1 MIVGLGLDIVEID
14 RIKGMLD
21 KWGDRFLSKIF
32 TDKEIEYCAK
42 YGASAAHF
50 AGRFAAK
57 EAAMKALGVGW
68 GSAVWQDMEVL
79 NEEGGKPVLYMKGPA
94 AGIARKL
101 GADMMHVSISH
112 SEKSACA
119 VVILGD

>member
-14 RIKGMLD
+14 RVKSMLE
-21 KWGDRFLSKIF
+21 KWGDRFSCKVF
-32 TDKEIEYCAK
+32 TDKEIEYCGK
-42 YGASAAHF
+42 YRSSAVHF

-68 GSAVWQDMEVL
+68 GAAVWQDVEIL
-79 NEEGGKPVLYMKGPA
+79 NEEGGKPVLFIKGPA

-101 GADMMHVSISH
+101 GADTMHVSISH

-119 VVILGD
+119 VVILEA